1 MWKKRGTDMGC
12 YRRQYL
18 YLCPHTRCRNTAVEP
33 AVLPAAA
40 AIDWSDLGT
49 PVGDRTRP
57 MKPSTRARI
66 TAGLLRYASPVIVPA
81 GGTRRTGASP
91 AGQPLPARTT
101 TENDGVAVPPFLV
114 PLRSGRPRTIAC
126 GQPMAT
132 VVADGSGHGLAVPP
146 LVTVHRGSTGETRT
160 LQVSEPLTAVTA
172 SGNHLGLAVPGGPHL
187 LIPYYSNGAA
197 QPVSE
202 PTGPLS
208 TRDRYGLAPGTVPG
222 IDVDDVLFR
231 MLHPREIGRAMAFA
245 HGYTV
250 LGTQRER
257 VRQYGNAVTPP
268 VAEVLISALAEAV
281 TGKEVPG

>member
-1 MWKKRGTDMGC
+1 MGC

-18 YLCPHTRCRNTAVEP
+18 YLCPHARCRNAVVEP
-33 AVLPAAA
+33 AVLLAAA

-49 PVGDRTRP
+49 PVGARTRP
-57 MKPSTRARI
+57 MKPATRARI
-66 TAGLLRYASPVIVPA
+66 AAGLLRYASPVIVPA

-91 AGQPLPARTT
+91 AGQPLPTRTA
-101 TENDGVAVPPFLV
+101 TENDGIAVPPFLV